1 MASKLQREIHNQL
14 DTTSPSKLSNCI
26 DEKPSKD
33 LILRKLDLLPVLPD
47 VLVHCKPHALHIVN
61 LDVSFSIADFHIL
74 NLLCNDLTHLQ
85 VIHAKSCGLCDTHNL
100 VSWPKKLHALD
111 LSRNELKEC
120 PQGVSELLY
129 LAKLNLSGN
138 SIEFMPPGILAI
150 PSLVKCLLLNNPIRN
165 IPKDICRGGVG
176 RMRSFLMVEPH
187 SLPPRET
194 IYRSDSR
201 RTLTASPVATRAAAS
216 NCNDLRR
223 HVLRNQGS
231 FESGYESNHRRTSSS
246 TNSSDIEWSESS
258 DIEADL
264 DAKVAWPAFHSNEI
278 PEGYIEMEGR
288 SQLCQVYLPNDCR
301 ERVEI
306 HEVKDMSLHPRLE
319 DNELLITPVVRITP
333 HGLKFGSKP
342 AIIILSH
349 CTQNNQS
356 QMMDLVPMCS
366 NTREYQTPEWTN
378 LETPPTCEI
387 FEDCIMFTTFHFSL
401 FAIAASYPYPSSS
414 LEVWPGV
421 GGDMLIPELPGFHL
435 HVSDHSVK
443 PINAQV
449 SIKGTAYYCDKSY
462 RASDQLA
469 LASACIGVEPHGTEF
484 NSPVQISVPIP
495 DYTAIKLQFPDAKL
509 ELWCSERILSDH
521 ADTPRIWKCVDDA
534 DILIE
539 RSEDIDHE
547 LESEIAIFT
556 TDHFS
561 WYEFLWTVYASSL
574 QRVGLGAASLY
585 AQLTSRARYVAV
597 RFQAFM
603 SPPYGTGNSFGL
615 VVTVYKFGDPLSTP
629 SNYPLLVA
637 DSGIKRLHLR
647 TGNLHVRIEGCFLA
661 SKDIGEVLERNG
673 RILDFT
679 GEDFCERFEFA
690 LSLKVGVSLP
700 LPEGQVLGKLRFIQ
714 WEDSNPIHKSYNL
727 IMVGQ
732 SF

>member
-1 MASKLQREIHNQL
+1 MTSKLKRDIHNQL
-14 DTTSPSKLSNCI
+14 DTTSPSKLENCI

-61 LDVSFSIADFHIL
+61 LDVSFSIADFYIL
-74 NLLCNDLTHLQ
+74 NLLCKDLAHLQ
-85 VIHAKSCGLCDTHNL
+85 VIHAKSCGLCDTYNL
-100 VSWPKKLHALD
+100 VSWPKRLHDLD

-120 PQGVSELLY
+120 PQGISELLY
-129 LAKLNLSGN
+129 LVKLNLSGN
-138 SIEFMPPGILAI
+138 SIEFIPPDILTI
-150 PSLVKCLLLNNPIRN
+150 PSLVKCLLLNNPIHN

-176 RMRSFLMVEPH
+176 KMRSFLMVEPLP
-187 SLPPRET
+187 LPPKEST
-194 IYRSDSR
+194 SSSR
-201 RTLTASPVATRAAAS
+201 RASTIAARAS

-223 HVLRNQGS
+223 QVLRSQGS
-231 FESGYESNHRRTSSS
+231 FESEYESNHCRTSTS
-246 TNSSDIEWSESS
+246 TTSSDLEWSESS
-258 DIEADL
+258 DIEADS
-264 DAKVAWPAFHSNEI
+264 DAKVTWPAFHSDEI
-278 PEGYIEMEGR
+278 PEGYVETEGR
-288 SQLCQVYLPNDCR
+288 NQLCQVYLPDECM
-301 ERVEI
+301 ERVEV
-306 HEVKDMSLHPRLE
+306 HEVRDMSLHPRLE

-349 CTQNNQS
+349 CTQNNRS

-366 NTREYQTPEWTN
+366 NTKQYQTPEWTN
-378 LETPPTCEI
+378 LETHPTCEI

-401 FAIAASYPYPSSS
+401 FAIAAAYPYPSSS

-421 GGDMLIPELPGFHL
+421 GGDMLIPEVPGFCL
-435 HVSDHSVK
+435 HVSDDCVK
-443 PINAQV
+443 PTNGQV
-449 SIKGTAYYCDKSY
+449 SIKGTVYYCDKLY

-469 LASACIGVEPHGTEF
+469 MASACIGVEPHGTEF

-495 DYTAIKLQFPDAKL
+495 DYTAIKLQFPGAKL
-509 ELWCSERILSDH
+509 ELWCSAGIPCD
-521 ADTPRIWKCVDDA
+521 WKCISDA
-534 DILIE
+534 NVRME
-539 RSEDIDHE
+539 RSEDGE
-547 LESEIAIFT
+547 LESEVARFT

-561 WYEFLWTVYASSL
+561 FYKFLWTLCASSL
-574 QRVGLGAASLY
+574 QRMGLGAAGVY
-585 AQLTSRARYVAV
+585 AQLSSRARYVAV

-603 SPPYGTGNSFGL
+603 SMPYGTGNSFGL
-615 VVTVYKFGDPLSTP
+615 VMTVYKFGEPLSTP

-637 DSGIKRLHLR
+637 DSGAKRLHLR

-661 SKDIGEVLERNG
+661 SEDVSEVLERNG
-673 RILDFT
+673 KILDFT

-714 WEDSNPIHKSYNL
+714 WEDSDPIHKSYNL

-732 SF
+732 SLS